1 MKLSELLGPEPSSS
15 SMPKEASLLPTFL
28 ASERSGGLGDE
39 TLVAEGV
46 LRASPIAEGVL
57 REPCTTASARQPNRV
72 ILKPRGVHSLEPGSV
87 QHGEGDLSPCRTV
100 QPESSRP
107 EAAGTVSHEA
117 VHSLAPAS
125 AQRQPERTTSP
136 EQKEGADTFGL
147 PLQRCKSRMHPQDFR
162 HGYTPPKL
170 VPRMASDHAFHSMSS
185 EVGSPFLDIGLTL
198 KERGPGPDVVN
209 GAFNLLRSLA
219 DQVVRPPDI
228 TAKSGQYQPG
238 ELLTKTMS
246 EESDDTQVSCPRTTF
261 NSPEVWFAS
270 DDATEEAEDADC
282 TSLVSAEATPRN
294 DVEEATS
301 DEDSEDDADDD
312 FEDSSDSP
320 RPRTPGTVDGQDLN
334 IGSRGHNLRLC
345 KPCAFWNT
353 KGCKDGLDC
362 KFCHL
367 CEPGEKK
374 RRKKEKSAYIR
385 NISRWRQGPTPA
397 NEV

>member
-1 MKLSELLGPEPSSS
+1 MAGRSPGGGYHVKLSELLGPEPSSS
-15 SMPKEASLLPTFL
+15 SMPKDFWDLRASCIQPLECSIADASETIQDSQHHWQEASLLPTFL

-125 AQRQPERTTSP
+125 AQRQPEHTTSP

-185 EVGSPFLDIGLTL
+185 EVSKRLASTHWLNQHLP
-198 KERGPGPDVVN
+198 
-209 GAFNLLRSLA
+209 SL
-219 DQVVRPPDI
+219 
-228 TAKSGQYQPG
+228 
-238 ELLTKTMS
+238 
-246 EESDDTQVSCPRTTF
+246 
-261 NSPEVWFAS
+261 
-270 DDATEEAEDADC
+270 
-282 TSLVSAEATPRN
+282 
-294 DVEEATS
+294 
-301 DEDSEDDADDD
+301 
-312 FEDSSDSP
+312 
-320 RPRTPGTVDGQDLN
+320 
-334 IGSRGHNLRLC
+334 
-345 KPCAFWNT
+345 
-353 KGCKDGLDC
+353 
-362 KFCHL
+362 
-367 CEPGEKK
+367 
-374 RRKKEKSAYIR
+374 
-385 NISRWRQGPTPA
+385 
-397 NEV
+397 